1 MNTVL
6 QAVQI
11 QRLEESS
18 LERIITLLEQ
28 CDMNTSSVTFES
40 SSYWIAQL
48 DGLDVGCVGLEQGF
62 QASLLRS
69 VAVLPRFRSSGIA
82 RTLTLFALEQARSGG
97 DQAVYLFTSDMGPF
111 WTRFGF
117 IEVPLETL
125 VQALPDVPQ
134 VQSALNQRWL
144 EESRAWLKSLEPQEV

>member
-6 QAVQI
+6 QTVQI

-18 LERIITLLEQ
+18 LERVIKLLEQ
-28 CDMNTSSVTFES
+28 CEMYTSSVTFQF

-48 DGLDVGCVGLEQGF
+48 DGLDVGCIGLEHGV

-69 VAVLPRFRSSGIA
+69 AAVLPQFRSSGVG
-82 RTLTLFALEQARSGG
+82 RTLSLFALEQAKKRG
-97 DQAVYLFTSDMGPF
+97 DRAVYLFTSDMGPF

-117 IEVPLETL
+117 VEVLLETL

-134 VQSALNQRWL
+134 VQSALNLDWL